1 MFKLF
6 SFSPTNPLALY
17 GRYRHCMARHLIFGR
32 HLEVLDPVGGSR
44 VPVGLGGARLRTN
57 QGLVGLFLLLLLVVV
72 GESEAVELLL
82 AGHDTFGVDVEAGDS
97 RHRLDEFVE
106 LFVGDGV
113 VEEGYHRSC

>member
-1 MFKLF
+1 
-6 SFSPTNPLALY
+6 
-17 GRYRHCMARHLIFGR
+17 MARHMIFGR
-32 HLEVLDPVGGSR
+32 HLEVLDTVGGSR

-57 QGLVGLFLLLLLVVV
+57 SAQGLVGLFLLLLLVVV

-113 VEEGYHRSC
+113 VEEGYHRGC